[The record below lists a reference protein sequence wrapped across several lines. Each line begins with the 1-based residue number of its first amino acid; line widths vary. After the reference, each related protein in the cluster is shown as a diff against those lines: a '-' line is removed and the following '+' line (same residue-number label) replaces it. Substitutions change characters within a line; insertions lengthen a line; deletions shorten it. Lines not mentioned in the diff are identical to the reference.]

1 MSAPQSPRPR
11 PSADDV
17 DERLVTREQTVP
29 PGQQIAFRCGIPSR
43 PAGRMPVRLKNL
55 LCLAL
60 AIDEI
65 EPTLH
70 DDETG
75 LANDEGFYLAGVE

>member
-1 MSAPQSPRPR
+1 
-11 PSADDV
+11 
-17 DERLVTREQTVP
+17 
-29 PGQQIAFRCGIPSR
+29 
-43 PAGRMPVRLKNL
+43 MPVRLKNL